1 MVFENLSNFSE
12 NINIQLLVT
21 TLIFMVLGFIYFIR
35 RLRRLVQP
43 LNNDGNFNNENI
55 NANNNINNN
64 QNINNNNTN
73 INNNNNINNDNNVR
87 IFHIVI
93 QIERSRHNF
102 DIKINDNIGQFVR
115 DKIYPL
121 TNDREVY
128 LFYQGQLLNQN
139 QPFSFYEHRLSDNMV
154 IICQIRE
161 NANRN
166 NLNNNHYNDNMDEI
180 IQEQL
185 RNDPRAVS
193 IYTIFTH
200 IFIIFILGFIIFSY
214 KNFKEIFTKQTVLM
228 TQFLCIIWAISFS
241 NTVTKLFFYKKISY

>member
-1 MVFENLSNFSE
+1 MVFENLSSSSE
-12 NINIQLLVT
+12 NINVQLLVT

-43 LNNDGNFNNENI
+43 LYNDGSNNNENI
-55 NANNNINNN
+55 NFNNN
-64 QNINNNNTN
+64 QNINNNQS
-73 INNNNNINNDNNVR
+73 INSNANNNNINNDNNVR
-87 IFHIVI
+87 TFHIVI
-93 QIERSRHNF
+93 QIERDRHNF
-102 DIKINDNIGQFVR
+102 DIKLDDNIGQFVR
-115 DKIYPL
+115 EKLYPL
-121 TNDREVY
+121 TNNREVY

-139 QPFSFYEHRLSDNMV
+139 QPFSFYEHRLSDNVV
-154 IICQIRE
+154 IICKIRE

-166 NLNNNHYNDNMDEI
+166 NLNNNHYNDNMDER

-185 RNDPRAVS
+185 RNDPRVVS

-214 KNFKEIFTKQTVLM
+214 KNFKEIFTKQTLLM

>member
-1 MVFENLSNFSE
+1 MVFENLSSSSE
-12 NINIQLLVT
+12 NINVQLLVT

-43 LNNDGNFNNENI
+43 LYNDGSNNNENI
-55 NANNNINNN
+55 NFNNN
-64 QNINNNNTN
+64 QNINNNQS
-73 INNNNNINNDNNVR
+73 INNNANNNNINNDNNVR
-87 IFHIVI
+87 TFHIVI
-93 QIERSRHNF
+93 QIERDRHNF
-102 DIKINDNIGQFVR
+102 DIKLDDNIGQFVR
-115 DKIYPL
+115 EKLYPL
-121 TNDREVY
+121 TNNREVY

-139 QPFSFYEHRLSDNMV
+139 QPFSFYEHRLSDNVV
-154 IICQIRE
+154 IICKIRE

-166 NLNNNHYNDNMDEI
+166 NLNNNHYNDNMDER

-185 RNDPRAVS
+185 RNDPRVVS

-214 KNFKEIFTKQTVLM
+214 KNFKEIFTKQTLLM